1 MDRVLNRSKQ
11 CKKNKNRVQRH
22 REIKR
27 VINREKEEIR
37 RLEEL
42 QRKTN
47 SQQALSKQSEQISEN
62 RIISSEEKLRHW
74 ALSYNVT
81 RRTVDE
87 LLKILK
93 GIGVNWLSTNS
104 RRLCKTPRKTAVI
117 PLANGKF
124 WYHGVETNLRSIFS
138 ELNDNI
144 VVELN
149 FNDDGVPLFKSSATE
164 FWPILANIHS

>member
-1 MDRVLNRSKQ
+1 MHNCAQYQCATLIYSYFSFCKMDKVLNRSKQ
-11 CKKNKNRVQRH
+11 CKKIKKRVQRY

-42 QRKTN
+42 EKN
-47 SQQALSKQSEQISEN
+47 KKLEQALSEQSKPNQISEN
-62 RIISSEEKLRHW
+62 KIISSEEKLRHW
-74 ALSYNVT
+74 ALQYNVT

-117 PLANGKF
+117 PLALKQ
-124 WYHGVETNLRSIFS
+124 IF
-138 ELNDNI
+138 D
-144 VVELN
+144 
-149 FNDDGVPLFKSSATE
+149 
-164 FWPILANIHS
+164 

>member
-1 MDRVLNRSKQ
+1 MDKVLNRSKQ
-11 CKKNKNRVQRH
+11 CKKIKKRVQRH

-42 QRKTN
+42 EKN
-47 SQQALSKQSEQISEN
+47 KKLEQALSEQSKPNQISEN
-62 RIISSEEKLRHW
+62 KIISSEEKLRHW
-74 ALSYNVT
+74 ALQYNVT

-104 RRLCKTPRKTAVI
+104 RKRQ
-117 PLANGKF
+117 
-124 WYHGVETNLRSIFS
+124 
-138 ELNDNI
+138 
-144 VVELN
+144 
-149 FNDDGVPLFKSSATE
+149 
-164 FWPILANIHS
+164 